1 MNKKLADFFKGYG
14 MKIDGNHAY
23 GQLKGYETNVTV
35 RIMDNISPVIIHFS
49 CYSTA
54 EQKRSIEQA
63 FREAAIKFCRCSFTE
78 FGMAIGLNDIT
89 IGTLIKRMPDLLN
102 QFVGILS
109 LNGSLDARYCPV
121 CGNELDIASTKKG
134 MVDGMYIMIDHHC
147 ATQMNRVLAAE
158 NQDFETAPNHYL
170 RGFMGAVLGGLA
182 GAVIALILNIIGFI
196 SSISAIV
203 SVILGVTLYKKFQG
217 KPNMMMIVIVACTTL
232 VLMLGAIV
240 GIYVVVAGVAAEE
253 AGVSMSAI
261 EAFQYLLGD
270 AEFSRYF
277 YSDLGLTLFFSIVG
291 IGYQA
296 VVVSKSLRRAKL
308 IQ

>member
-1 MNKKLADFFKGYG
+1 
-14 MKIDGNHAY
+14 
-23 GQLKGYETNVTV
+23 
-35 RIMDNISPVIIHFS
+35 
-49 CYSTA
+49 
-54 EQKRSIEQA
+54 
-63 FREAAIKFCRCSFTE
+63 
-78 FGMAIGLNDIT
+78 
-89 IGTLIKRMPDLLN
+89 
-102 QFVGILS
+102 
-109 LNGSLDARYCPV
+109 
-121 CGNELDIASTKKG
+121 
-134 MVDGMYIMIDHHC
+134 
-147 ATQMNRVLAAE
+147 
-158 NQDFETAPNHYL
+158 
-170 RGFMGAVLGGLA
+170 
-182 GAVIALILNIIGFI
+182 
-196 SSISAIV
+196 
-203 SVILGVTLYKKFQG
+203 
-217 KPNMMMIVIVACTTL
+217 MMMIVIVACTTL